1 MVTVQRYAPPAK
13 AAFLGLLVPI
23 QNQFPQG
30 KRRFIH
36 EAEDFVV
43 FMPTAYKKPLQG
55 RIDEQKSAR
64 HFSRRKH
71 HEAGFV
77 SPGSA

>member
-43 FMPTAYKKPLQG
+43 FTPTAYKK
-55 RIDEQKSAR
+55 
-64 HFSRRKH
+64 
-71 HEAGFV
+71 V
-77 SPGSA
+77 TV